1 MTWGPTLRRRSRPV
15 TVAKVLLVLAVATVT
30 LVGVARVELDTRM
43 ESFLPADDPEVTA
56 WLAQQRSFGGDPLVV
71 VIESEEPEAL
81 LAPPALPALLRLEGE
96 LARLPDVA
104 VLYGPATTVNQ
115 IAGQAQSLL
124 VELTGRRD
132 GMRAQAEQAALA
144 GGASPEQAAAAA
156 TEATREFDRRYGS
169 LLVSALPVGLPTLQN
184 PGFARAVVFEPDGD
198 VRSQLRFLVPDR
210 THVTVLV
217 RPRESLDQAAI
228 ARLVSTVGEIVE
240 AADLPASEIVITGA
254 PAISSALAAQVTDE
268 MPLLAAAAGLAVLLS
283 FLIMGAG
290 RNRRRKLLPLAQM
303 LVGLAVTYAAFG
315 WSSTPVTIGGLAAIP
330 ILVGV
335 NTDLPIYVQ
344 RGTSSRLV
352 LAVTLASAVGYLVL
366 LASPLPFV
374 RQLGLALAIGV
385 TVSAALALLTRRS
398 GAVEATEAADPTA
411 RRRPRRPVGLPSPW
425 RRGGL
430 VAGVLLA
437 TAGWALLPGIR
448 VDADP
453 LHLAG
458 DLAVVR
464 TAQETERLLG
474 ASGELAVTL
483 HAPDVLDPE
492 VLRWFAAAEERLVVD
507 FGDRLRPIVTPHRLL
522 GWLGADATSQQI
534 EAAVRLFPPY
544 LLSASVRS
552 DRTEAVATFGLPLD
566 DLADQSALISAI
578 RSALP
583 EAPPGA
589 EVGVTGLPVVAG
601 RGYDLVAGQRVL
613 PNVAGIALFGLVL
626 LLVLRD
632 PRVAVRAGAAAAIAF
647 GWGVLVLDVTN
658 TALTP
663 LTITLGT
670 LTAAVGGEFA
680 VVAGGLRRRDRG
692 WPAIIAAVVTS
703 SAGFLALGLSQVA
716 VLRGFGLVLAGSVLL
731 AAPAAWLVTPAAAR
745 PSTEPA
751 SPAPHP
757 QRAVDRPDGRSL
769 AGVAR

>member
-1 MTWGPTLRRRSRPV
+1 LTKAALG
-15 TVAKVLLVLAVATVT
+15 LVVVTVT

-56 WLAQQRSFGGDPLVV
+56 WIAQQRSFGGDPLVV
-71 VIESEEPEAL
+71 VIESEAPEAL
-81 LAPPALPALLRLEGE
+81 LAPPALPELLRLEGS

-115 IAGQAQSLL
+115 IAGQAQTLL
-124 VELTGRRD
+124 AELTGRRD
-132 GMRAQAEQAALA
+132 GLRAQAQQAALA
-144 GGASPEQAAAAA
+144 GGASPEQAEAAA

-169 LLVSALPVGLPTLQN
+169 LLVSALPAGLPTLQN
-184 PGFARAVVFEPDGD
+184 PSFARAVVFEPDGD
-198 VRSQLRFLVPDR
+198 VRTQLRFLVPDR
-210 THVTVLV
+210 NHVAVLV

-228 ARLVSTVGEIVE
+228 SQLVDEVSDLAE
-240 AADLPASEIVITGA
+240 AADLPATEIVVTGA
-254 PAISSALAAQVTDE
+254 PAISSALATEVTRE
-268 MPLLAAAAGLAVLLS
+268 VPILAAVAGLAVLVS
-283 FLIMGAG
+283 FVVTGTG
-290 RNRRRKLLPLAQM
+290 RTRRRKLIPLVQM
-303 LVGLAVTYAAFG
+303 LFSVAVTYSLFG
-315 WSSTPVTIGGLAAIP
+315 WTGTPVTIGGLAALP
-330 ILVGV
+330 ILLGV

-344 RGTSSRLV
+344 RGSSTRLV
-352 LAVTLASAVGYLVL
+352 LAVTLASTVGYLVL
-366 LASPLPFV
+366 WASPLPFV

-385 TVSAALALLTRRS
+385 AVSAALAVLARRT
-398 GAVEATEAADPTA
+398 AVAPAAEGEKEARPRP
-411 RRRPRRPVGLPSPW
+411 RRRPRPDARPSPW
-425 RRGGL
+425 RRRGL

-437 TAGWALLPGIR
+437 AAGWALLPTAR

-458 DLAVVR
+458 DLPVVQS
-464 TAQETERLLG
+464 AQEAERLLG
-474 ASGELAVTL
+474 ASGELAVTVR
-483 HAPDVLDPE
+483 APDVLDPA
-492 VLRWFAAAEERLVVD
+492 VLAWFAAAEERLVVD

-522 GWLGADATSQQI
+522 GWLGADATPAQI
-534 EAAVRLFPPY
+534 DAAVRLFPPY

-578 RSALP
+578 RAALP

-613 PNVAGIALFGLVL
+613 PNVAGIVLFGLVL

-670 LTAAVGGEFA
+670 LTAAIGGEFA
-680 VVAGGLRRRDRG
+680 VVAGGMRRRDGR
-692 WPAIIAAVVTS
+692 WPAIVAAVVTS

-731 AAPAAWLVTPAAAR
+731 AAPAAWLVTPAVGR
-745 PSTEPA
+745 TPRGPG
-751 SPAPHP
+751 SPAPQP
-757 QRAVDRPDGRSL
+757 DRAVGRSDERSL
-769 AGVAR
+769 AGAAR